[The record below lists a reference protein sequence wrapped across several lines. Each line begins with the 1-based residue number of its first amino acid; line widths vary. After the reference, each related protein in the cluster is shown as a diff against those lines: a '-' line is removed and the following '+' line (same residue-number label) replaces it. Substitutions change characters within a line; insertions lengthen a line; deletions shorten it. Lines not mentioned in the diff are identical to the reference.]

1 MAKENES
8 TQKTNRQRLAER
20 FKGANPDFNVDD
32 DEAMYGE
39 ALAGLER
46 GDEAEAQR
54 KRLNE
59 TIAGNEI
66 APEMLNGIISGKNPD
81 GSDFNLEEYL
91 LDQHIDYLLDYM
103 EDSSTA
109 KEKRTKREAERKAQ
123 QQADEDFK
131 KKAEELIKAE
141 DAELDAA
148 IAEAGYKPE
157 QVKDLIDWIYDP
169 EKGFIRR
176 ARDFEL
182 KKEDFLRLFKI
193 KDWDLKMTEAEDKG
207 YKRGRNEK
215 IDMFR
220 REQGRRQQ
228 MPADVGSGGGT
239 PTSGEEKDPTIAAL
253 ERMKKY

>member
-1 MAKENES
+1 MAEEK
-8 TQKTNRQRLAER
+8 KTNRQRLAER
-20 FKGANPDFNVDD
+20 FKGANPDFNTDD

-66 APEMLNGIISGKNPD
+66 APELLNGIISGKNAD
-81 GSDFNLEEYL
+81 GSDFDLDEYM
-91 LDQHIDYLLDYM
+91 LDRHLDYLLDYL

-109 KEKRTKREAERKAQ
+109 KEKRTQRETQRK
-123 QQADEDFK
+123 QQAQEDEAFK
-131 KKAEELIKAE
+131 QKMQSLIDTE

-148 IAEAGYKPE
+148 IQESGYKPD
-157 QVKDLIDWIYDP
+157 QVKGLIDWIYD
-169 EKGFIRR
+169 KDNGFIKR

-182 KKEDFLRLFKI
+182 KKDDFLRLFKI
-193 KDWDLKMTEAEDKG
+193 KDWDLKMSEAEDKG
-207 YKRGRNEK
+207 YKRGKNEK

-220 REQGRRQQ
+220 REQGRRRQ
-228 MPADVGSGGGT
+228 MPADAGSGGGT
-239 PTSGEEKDPTIAAL
+239 PSSGGASKDPTLSAL
-253 ERMKKY
+253 ERMKRY

>member
-1 MAKENES
+1 MPEEKL
-8 TQKTNRQRLAER
+8 TNRQRLAQR
-20 FKGANPDFNVDD
+20 FQGANPDFNVDD
-32 DEAMYGE
+32 DEAIYGE

-59 TIAGNEI
+59 TIAGNDI

-81 GSDFNLEEYL
+81 GSDFNLDEYL

-103 EDSSTA
+103 EDNEGA
-109 KEKRTKREAERKAQ
+109 KAKRTQREAERKKQKADDEAFQ
-123 QQADEDFK
+123 QRMAG
-131 KKAEELIKAE
+131 LIEAE

-148 IAEAGYKPE
+148 IQESGYKAE

-169 EKGFIRR
+169 KDGFIRR

-207 YKRGRNEK
+207 YKRGKNEK

-220 REQGRRQQ
+220 REQGRRRS

-239 PTSGEEKDPTIAAL
+239 PTSGERKKDPTLAAL
-253 ERMKKY
+253 ERMSKY